1 VTLLTVAKPLFDS
14 MKLTGELWGLRLR
27 GAPWGLR
34 LVNGDTCVFAQ
45 GATDGFE
52 GERLNYACAK
62 NTGWIFGRPDRSTA
76 VWTARSVHWP
86 EGGEPSGRVTQVG
99 IATAVF

>member
-1 VTLLTVAKPLFDS
+1 MTLTKPLADRVE
-14 MKLTGELWGLRLR
+14 LTGQLWGLRLR

-45 GATDGFE
+45 GATDDVA

-62 NTGWIFGRPDRSTA
+62 TGWIIGVPDGSTPF
-76 VWTARSVHWP
+76 WTARSVDWP
-86 EGGEPSGRVTQVG
+86 NKPVTQVR